1 MPDRPRRAGLSLLA
15 LLVPLVLAACG
26 NDGHDDAA
34 LDPSP
39 VPGTAAAFDLDA
51 DLGAPA
57 TFYDLPY
64 PGDLRL
70 DESGRTDHR
79 GFPMPPQNRVLRSVV
94 AGAGA
99 RRLSPVT
106 PFAYFRFDAPLA
118 DRSADDWIPASPS
131 APVLL
136 LGIESGHADYARL
149 FPTIAST
156 PPADTYV
163 PANLLAV
170 AAPPGVVLAPDTTYA
185 FVVLRSLG
193 DAAGA
198 ALGVP
203 ASFARLRA
211 GEVPDGAL
219 GALAA
224 EVYAPLWPALRDAGV
239 DLADVAAATVFS
251 TADPVAELHDLSE
264 RLRPRHRLALR
275 NLRVDPDDGAGH
287 ERFCEIVA
295 ETTVPMF
302 QSGVPAFDRDGLFVY
317 GADGLPQVQREETV
331 PVTITLPRTAMP
343 AAGFPLVLYF
353 HGTDGVAGQV
363 VDRGPVAAP
372 GGTPSKGRGPAHVLA
387 AHGFATVGAALHLNP
402 ERYSGPVGLSDRV
415 YLNIANLGAYND
427 TFRQMTIEQRLL
439 LDALAGLTID
449 PAVVAACGLAAP
461 PAGAAGYRLATD
473 RVYAMGQSLG
483 GQITNMVGAVEPR
496 VAGVVPTGSGGYWSL
511 TVLAAEFAPGI
522 PANQAIALLLQVPQV
537 RDHLH
542 PGLQLVQSVFEA
554 AEPLV
559 YAKRLAHEPLPG
571 HAPRAIFQPVAID
584 DPGFPT
590 PIYNA
595 MALASGTQQ
604 AGAVLAPSLQ
614 QWLALEGRDG
624 VLGFSVRGNGRSRAG
639 ERYTGAVV
647 QYTSDGILDGH
658 HIFAQRDD
666 VKFQYG
672 CFLASLR
679 DGGTGAV
686 PAPAPL
692 GSACP

>member
-15 LLVPLVLAACG
+15 LLVPFVLAACG
-26 NDGHDDAA
+26 SDGSDAAA

-51 DLGAPA
+51 GLAAPA
-57 TFYDLPY
+57 SFYDLPY

-70 DESGRTDHR
+70 DAAGRTDHR

-94 AGAGA
+94 ARAGE
-99 RRLSPVT
+99 RLRSPVT

-118 DRSADDWIPASPS
+118 DRDAGDWIAAAPS

-136 LGIESGHADYARL
+136 LGIEPGHADYARL
-149 FPTIAST
+149 FATVAST

-163 PANLLAV
+163 PPNLLAV

-219 GALAA
+219 GTLAA

-251 TADPVAELHDLSE
+251 TGDPVAELHELSE

-353 HGTDGVAGQV
+353 HGTDGAAGQV

-372 GGTPSKGRGPAHVLA
+372 GGTPAKGRGPAHVLA

-461 PAGAAGYRLATD
+461 AAGAAGYRLATD

-522 PANQAIALLLQVPQV
+522 PANQAIALLLQVPEV

-614 QWLALEGRDG
+614 QWLALEGRDS

-658 HIFAQRDD
+658 HIFSQLDE
-666 VKFQYG
+666 VKYQYG
-672 CFLASLR
+672 CFLQSLVA
-679 DGGTGAV
+679 GGRGLV

-692 GSACP
+692 GSVCP